1 MMVNSLNI
9 AHSLLIALFSFLLS
23 LSIGLILCK
32 ISFPKYFYDHPSS
45 RKIHHIPTLNL
56 GGFIIII
63 SLIIT
68 SFLFGLFDNE
78 DYRYYIVLC
87 MVFFLI
93 GFLDDIYNWNYIKK
107 LTAQI
112 IATLLFIVILQLDLS
127 KIIFTSID
135 LQIPMLNYLLLT
147 LFIVGV
153 VNAFN
158 FFDGINW
165 LAGSLAIVILISYGI
180 LLNKQQLAITSSIYL
195 ILIFSI
201 LGFLVYNKSPAKMF
215 LGDSGSNFLG
225 FIMATL
231 PLILLTNNS
240 GPINVTISVILTSIL
255 TMEAVYLIFSRLK
268 NKKNPFFADKNH
280 LHHILLSIK
289 LRSRYVVILI
299 SFSTIALSFLAYY
312 SNLLLFY
319 QVVLIEIVFFGIVIV
334 LPRFIRPMKRYS
346 LNSKMMN
353 K

>member
-9 AHSLLIALFSFLLS
+9 AHYLLIAFFSFLLS
-23 LSIGLILCK
+23 LSIGFILCK
-32 ISFPKYFYDHPSS
+32 ISLPKYFYDHPSS
-45 RKIHHIPTLNL
+45 RKIHYIPTLNL

-68 SFLFGLFDNE
+68 SFLFGLFNNE

-165 LAGSLAIVILISYGI
+165 LAGSLAIIILISYGI
-180 LLNKQQLAITSSIYL
+180 LLNTQQLAITSSIYL

-201 LGFLVYNKSPAKMF
+201 LGFLVYNRSPAKMF

-231 PLILLTNNS
+231 P
-240 GPINVTISVILTSIL
+240 VI
-255 TMEAVYLIFSRLK
+255 AG
-268 NKKNPFFADKNH
+268 
-280 LHHILLSIK
+280 
-289 LRSRYVVILI
+289 
-299 SFSTIALSFLAYY
+299 
-312 SNLLLFY
+312 
-319 QVVLIEIVFFGIVIV
+319 VF
-334 LPRFIRPMKRYS
+334 
-346 LNSKMMN
+346 
-353 K
+353 